1 MYWVHSLQRLRTRLL
16 CRIINNEQH
25 VLHCLLRRED
35 VFILDRGFR
44 DAIDDIESLGYVA
57 YMSPTKDRNATQL
70 STAQAN
76 VSRLVTVCRWVVEAV
91 NGKLKNQF
99 KLLKQTY
106 FNRTLPNMF
115 INFRIAASLINA
127 HYEVATDNRLAQ
139 EFLKTKN

>member
-1 MYWVHSLQRLRTRLL
+1 MFQIKTYSHHKFRNLL
-16 CRIINNEQH
+16 KPFILVNSDGYIIDVLGPFSATTSDAIIMQKIINNEQH

-70 STAQAN
+70 STAQTN

-91 NGKLKNQF
+91 NGKLKNRF

-106 FNRTLPNMF
+106 FN
-115 INFRIAASLINA
+115 
-127 HYEVATDNRLAQ
+127 
-139 EFLKTKN
+139 